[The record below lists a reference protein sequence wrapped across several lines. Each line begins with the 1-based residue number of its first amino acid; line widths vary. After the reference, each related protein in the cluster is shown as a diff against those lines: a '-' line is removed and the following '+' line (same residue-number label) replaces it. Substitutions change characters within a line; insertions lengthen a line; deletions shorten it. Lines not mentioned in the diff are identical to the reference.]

1 MFSLIENQKINV
13 KIILIIQIFFEH
25 EEYLEFLN
33 WILSLIGS
41 MNELIIGK
49 IFDILKYREN
59 TTYFQFWVNF

>member
-1 MFSLIENQKINV
+1 MFSLIGQKINV

>member
-1 MFSLIENQKINV
+1 MFSLIGQKINV

-25 EEYLEFLN
+25 KEYLEFLN

-41 MNELIIGK
+41 MNELITGK
-49 IFDILKYREN
+49 IFDVLKYREN